1 MERYGQSLEEFLTE
15 NNTNNTNNTTD
26 DTDNTEE
33 IETSDEESGFH
44 TPDSVCVAQEVVK
57 KCAGQCVSFFF
68 YGRNWVLPGP
78 PREVLITPKTK
89 GWCQDRKELG
99 REYWDPG

>member
-1 MERYGQSLEEFLTE
+1 MNPSKETMRERWGSVLSSVAALIRAMERYGQSLEEFLTE

-68 YGRNWVLPGP
+68 YGRN
-78 PREVLITPKTK
+78 
-89 GWCQDRKELG
+89 
-99 REYWDPG
+99 